1 MVPRSDGK
9 ELRHNPRHNELLTGH
24 SLQGLATGAARPR
37 GELPGT
43 ELLGER
49 IEKWGVRPDDPGAND
64 VRGRL
69 ARIQLSVGDQF
80 WFLETAE
87 RIAEAEKA
95 KAAWNPKAK
104 AAQYLDLCKI
114 VTAAA
119 RLSKEISE
127 VFPPPWTEER
137 ARMGLLVAELAAFI
151 EGTLAATMVVNKNAA
166 VSLASAT
173 VRTMKEHRK
182 PKSRVYW
189 ELLQDLIWL
198 ASAKTAGRMSE
209 RSVRRYVE
217 DQRMS
222 RSPGRDY
229 WRRNFKLIQEAVRL
243 NPLQKPA
250 SPKLIHD
257 PRGGP
262 PQPVDG
268 GASRGQHKA
277 IEAFTEIAR
286 LYLEASDPPNSS
298 RGRRP

>member
-9 ELRHNPRHNELLTGH
+9 ELRVNPRHNELLTGH
-24 SLQGLATGAARPR
+24 SLQGLATVAARPR
-37 GELPGT
+37 RELPGT

-49 IEKWGVRPDDPGAND
+49 LEKWGVRPDDPGAD
-64 VRGRL
+64 AVRGRL

-268 GASRGQHKA
+268 GASRGQRKA
-277 IEAFTEIAR
+277 IEAFTEIAS
-286 LYLEASDPPNSS
+286 LYVEASDPPNSS
-298 RGRRP
+298 RGLHP